1 MITDMSQGR
10 PAAILW
16 RFTIPMLLSAVFQ
29 QLYNV
34 ADSVVAGRFVGE
46 DALAAVGASFPIT
59 MIFMAV
65 ALGSNT
71 GCSVISSVLSAL
83 GFWMG
88 TGGSSLVSLYLGARE
103 KEKAH
108 CAASTGFFLALGL
121 GGVIA
126 AGGLLAL
133 EPLMRLLGTP
143 ENVFADSQLYLNVYI
158 GGLTFLFLYN
168 ICTGVFTALGDS
180 RTPLY
185 FLIGSSISNI
195 LLDIFFVVWLKMG
208 VAGVAWATFA
218 AQGAASVLAFLTL
231 LHRIKQLR
239 STEPYAKFSAEML
252 VQVTIVAIPSILQQ
266 CFVSVG
272 NLFVQSAVNSYGSAV
287 VAGFSACQKLN
298 TFAVTCMTT
307 LSNGVSSFTAQNL
320 GADKKERIS
329 EGFRAGTLLGILVC
343 VPFFLFYFFFGRT
356 AMGLFLDESSA
367 AAIQAGVDY
376 MHIVTPFYFIVTIK
390 VMCDGV
396 LRGGSAMLYF
406 MTTTF
411 TDLFL
416 RVALAFLFA
425 KGLGLGATGIWMAW
439 PFGWTLSAL
448 LSIFFYRLKPW
459 LKKEL

>member
-1 MITDMSQGR
+1 MNKDLTVGN
-10 PAAILW
+10 PEKVLW
-16 RFTIPMLLSAVFQ
+16 QFCLPLFGSIIFQ
-29 QLYNV
+29 QLYNI
-34 ADSVVAGRFVGE
+34 ADSLVAGKFIGE
-46 DALAAVGASFPIT
+46 NALAAVGNSYEIT
-59 MIFMAV
+59 LIFIAFAFGCNM
-65 ALGSNT
+65 
-71 GCSVISSVLSAL
+71 GCSVVVSKLFGAKDFKGMKTAVYTACIFSAFVCVCLMLIGIL
-83 GFWMG
+83 G
-88 TGGSSLVSLYLGARE
+88 SE
-103 KEKAH
+103 
-108 CAASTGFFLALGL
+108 ALL
-121 GGVIA
+121 KLI
-126 AGGLLAL
+126 
-133 EPLMRLLGTP
+133 RTP
-143 ENVFADSQLYLNVYI
+143 DEVFADSKLYLDIYAW
-158 GGLTFLFLYN
+158 GLPFVFYYN
-168 ICTGVFTALGDS
+168 IATGIFSALGDS
-180 RTPLY
+180 KTPFY
-185 FLIGSSISNI
+185 FLAASSTSNI
-195 LLDIFFVVWLKMG
+195 AVDIWFVKGFNMG

-320 GADKKERIS
+320 GAAKKERVS
-329 EGFRAGTLLGILVC
+329 EGFRAGALLGILVC